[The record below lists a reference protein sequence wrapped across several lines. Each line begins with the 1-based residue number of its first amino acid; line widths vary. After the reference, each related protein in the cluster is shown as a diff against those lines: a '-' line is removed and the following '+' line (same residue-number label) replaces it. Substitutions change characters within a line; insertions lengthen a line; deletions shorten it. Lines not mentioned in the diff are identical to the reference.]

1 LPEPELAA
9 IIDKDMKEY
18 TVKVY
23 DNGTKTWYMNGKRHR
38 EDGPAIECVDGYKAW
53 YINNKFH
60 REDGPAIERANG
72 CKAWYMNDKRH
83 REDGPA
89 IEEADGSKEWYING
103 EGLTEEEFNKR
114 TKQPKDCDGL
124 TVTIDGVEYRLS
136 KVK

>member
-23 DNGTKTWYMNGKRHR
+23 DNGTKTWYMNG
-38 EDGPAIECVDGYKAW
+38 
-53 YINNKFH
+53 
-60 REDGPAIERANG
+60 
-72 CKAWYMNDKRH
+72 KRH